1 VTPPLEYSAPAAED
15 LLGEGW
21 FGEGSV
27 FDTGEE
33 LAGALM
39 ALAGGKV
46 AWPIVSPQA
55 ASSLAASE
63 PAPPAVDAGQVIPGP
78 ARAGPPADSFG
89 EFQVATMPRGPGA
102 EPSGWAE
109 RSPAPFSRR
118 LGAAPRSERGGW
130 SIRQSVQFLRLTEE
144 ILYRLR
150 EEAAQL
156 TWQLAAATH
165 RETDPPKG

>member
-1 VTPPLEYSAPAAED
+1 MTPPFEYSAPPAED

-46 AWPIVSPQA
+46 AWPVVTPPSPP
-55 ASSLAASE
+55 LLPTSE
-63 PAPPAVDAGQVIPGP
+63 AAPPVDAGEVAPWP
-78 ARAGPPADSFG
+78 AGAVPPADPFG
-89 EFQVATMPRGPGA
+89 EFQVATMPRSPGD
-102 EPSGWAE
+102 EPTGWAA
-109 RSPAPFSRR
+109 RPPAPLSRR
-118 LGAAPRSERGGW
+118 HDAPPRPEQGGW
-130 SIRQSVQFLRLTEE
+130 SIRQSVQVLRLTEE

-156 TWQLAAATH
+156 TWQLAAAAH
-165 RETDPPKG
+165 RETDTSQE